1 MVPNTADSM
10 IMTSATVNAVLKNR
24 EDMDRQS
31 QSRLTEMLGGYAV
44 SLPIV
49 LAQHDITKRQ
59 EVIAQVVDNAV
70 HLVGISVSQ
79 KNDSVPKDIERNPKL
94 LDYNVDLE
102 GPGLKGSEDIWRELS
117 LQNSAADQSKVASS
131 ASNVLASLLQTH
143 SGLLQTTLIEDN
155 TPTVTTTSSA
165 VLGLHKLGSAKNI
178 SVTMPANK
186 HGSSATVP
194 DLCSTV
200 QKIGIDCHL
209 PLTVQSLTSDFNMFA
224 FVNPASSSIPVPPEC
239 NTVTLSIYNDTNQI
253 SLENTD
259 KPFEILLRKSPRFV
273 PPAFAAL
280 DESAKDA
287 KLPASR
293 IAADNSIVYQALL
306 VSEITLPD
314 SNSGVT
320 FQLMPRNLSGC
331 PQYLVVGRMIEPPV
345 ISRVGGKFDFWGTIP
360 MDTKQCDQMQV
371 DPDEL
376 NYPYTFFV
384 NNTQLTKAKSTA
396 ISALGDR
403 KLSPE
408 ALQKVYVGFRE
419 LNDQERNKYNPDNPP
434 PMPYPFRDQINSTA
448 TSRIFISSCMST
460 NTERPTSWS
469 SAGCDVGPETT
480 VKQTQCFCYHLST
493 FAAGYLHSPNKLD
506 FDYIFAN
513 MDFEKNPTLYG
524 TEIAIFLLFLP
535 LFIWARR
542 KDVKDM
548 EKLGVTP
555 LAENNPNDDYLYEII
570 VSTGRRRG
578 AGTDSKV
585 CFMLSG
591 EYGETEAK
599 VLADPCRKV
608 LQRGN
613 CDRFLLACPRPLGK
627 LIYCRL
633 WHDNSG
639 KDDRASWYC
648 NYLGVVDLQTRE
660 KSHFIVGR
668 WFAVDEEDGQIDRLI
683 PVSNQEEMM
692 ALSHMFATSISRDLS
707 DEHLW
712 VSVVARPASSRFTRV
727 ERVACCLLLLFLSML
742 SSCMFYQKEGAIKQP
757 DLFTMGPFAFT
768 AQEMFVAVINNLITF
783 VPLFV
788 VTYLF
793 RNSRLYTSHAKLLRE
808 AVERHLDETIDI
820 GQCSIGL
827 DEKKASDK
835 RVRFASSDGGSSATE
850 ITVSNKRKGSRS
862 CPWQMRILTW
872 IILIL
877 SLATAATFTTFYG
890 VSFGNAACQKWLS
903 SMFLS
908 FFTSL
913 LLVQPLKVVLLAV
926 FLSLMCK
933 RMDRV
938 DEIDILEEEN
948 ALIYELGKR
957 YQLQMDEE
965 YLHNEYLMSN
975 FKPKRMVILPPDPD
989 ALDKIRIYRMK
1000 QRRANDIIREIF
1012 FYVIF
1017 LCLLFTVTLEF
1028 RDPFGFPLRQNIEDS
1043 FFGDDFT
1050 KMHSVDDFYA
1060 WINYTLI
1067 PKLRAKRW
1075 YNQGPPV
1082 FQRGFLEDRV
1092 NRIIGY
1098 GLMRQLRVKP
1108 NSCNVYSSAKPL
1120 IKNCYDT
1127 YDMFTQDEQAYGV
1140 GWIPFQGDSRH
1151 NNSMREFQYTSTSVL
1166 GGVPYRGKMGWYSGG
1181 GYVHMFR
1188 GSEEEMLNNLHFLR
1202 SKHWIEFGTRAII
1215 VQFTAY
1221 NPNVNLFAIVTALVE
1236 LPGLGTVIPSHR
1248 IETANLFGTAG
1259 SHVTTVEIGFQV
1271 AYVVALLGY
1280 MFKEAHNLYKQRCQ
1294 YFKDIWN
1301 FVELFIMFG
1310 SFAAIAAYAYM
1321 IFATKE
1327 AIAEFSRTHGNVFMN
1342 FQFLAYWNETLTYLL
1357 AVICFFA
1364 TLKLVRLFRFNRR
1377 IGLLGSVL
1385 RYAAR
1390 DLKYFMIIFFL
1401 LFIAFVLVFYLLYE
1415 GTLADFRSFLGSVET
1430 SLQIILG
1437 KFDFTSMYERELVLG
1452 PLMFAVFTLCIIF
1465 IVVSMFVAILEESFG
1480 KVMQDIRLQSD
1491 DHEITQFILAQLIAW
1506 SGLNR
1511 TGWGKKLMGPIDTA
1525 QEPVYQEHSERELS
1539 HKLTELNRL
1548 MDEFLGYVQL
1558 NYLADL
1564 DTKSKKPATEM

>member
-1 MVPNTADSM
+1 M
-10 IMTSATVNAVLKNR
+10 
-24 EDMDRQS
+24 
-31 QSRLTEMLGGYAV
+31 
-44 SLPIV
+44 
-49 LAQHDITKRQ
+49 
-59 EVIAQVVDNAV
+59 
-70 HLVGISVSQ
+70 
-79 KNDSVPKDIERNPKL
+79 
-94 LDYNVDLE
+94 
-102 GPGLKGSEDIWRELS
+102 
-117 LQNSAADQSKVASS
+117 
-131 ASNVLASLLQTH
+131 
-143 SGLLQTTLIEDN
+143 
-155 TPTVTTTSSA
+155 
-165 VLGLHKLGSAKNI
+165 
-178 SVTMPANK
+178 
-186 HGSSATVP
+186 
-194 DLCSTV
+194 
-200 QKIGIDCHL
+200 
-209 PLTVQSLTSDFNMFA
+209 
-224 FVNPASSSIPVPPEC
+224 
-239 NTVTLSIYNDTNQI
+239 
-253 SLENTD
+253 
-259 KPFEILLRKSPRFV
+259 
-273 PPAFAAL
+273 
-280 DESAKDA
+280 
-287 KLPASR
+287 
-293 IAADNSIVYQALL
+293 
-306 VSEITLPD
+306 
-314 SNSGVT
+314 
-320 FQLMPRNLSGC
+320 
-331 PQYLVVGRMIEPPV
+331 
-345 ISRVGGKFDFWGTIP
+345 
-360 MDTKQCDQMQV
+360 
-371 DPDEL
+371 
-376 NYPYTFFV
+376 
-384 NNTQLTKAKSTA
+384 
-396 ISALGDR
+396 
-403 KLSPE
+403 
-408 ALQKVYVGFRE
+408 
-419 LNDQERNKYNPDNPP
+419 
-434 PMPYPFRDQINSTA
+434 
-448 TSRIFISSCMST
+448 
-460 NTERPTSWS
+460 
-469 SAGCDVGPETT
+469 
-480 VKQTQCFCYHLST
+480 
-493 FAAGYLHSPNKLD
+493 
-506 FDYIFAN
+506 
-513 MDFEKNPTLYG
+513 
-524 TEIAIFLLFLP
+524 
-535 LFIWARR
+535 
-542 KDVKDM
+542 
-548 EKLGVTP
+548 GVTP
-555 LAENNPNDDYLYEII
+555 LAENNPADDYLYEII

-599 VLADPCRKV
+599 ILADPYRKV

-613 CDRFLLACPRPLGK
+613 CDRFLLACPRSLGK

-639 KDDRASWYC
+639 RDDRASWYC

-660 KSHFIVGR
+660 KSHFIVER
-668 WFAVDEEDGQIDRLI
+668 WFAVEEEDGQIDRLI
-683 PVSNQEEMM
+683 PVSNQEEMV
-692 ALSHMFATSISRDLS
+692 AFSHMFATSISRDLS

-742 SSCMFYQKEGAIKQP
+742 SSCMFYQKEGATKQP

-783 VPLFV
+783 VPLFL

-820 GQCSIGL
+820 RQSSIGL
-827 DEKKASDK
+827 DEKKAIDNTMT
-835 RVRFASSDGGSSATE
+835 FASGAGGSSVTE
-850 ITVSNKRKGSRS
+850 TSVYSKRKTDRS
-862 CPWQMRILTW
+862 CPWQMRIVTW
-872 IILIL
+872 IFLIL
-877 SLATAATFTTFYG
+877 TLATAATFTTFYG

-913 LLVQPLKVVLLAV
+913 LLVQPLKVVLLAM
-926 FLSLMCK
+926 FLSLLCK
-933 RMDRV
+933 RVDRV
-938 DEIDILEEEN
+938 DEIDILEEED
-948 ALIYELGKR
+948 ALIDVLGKR

-965 YLHNEYLMSN
+965 FLHNEYLMSN
-975 FKPKRMVILPPDPD
+975 FKPRRMVILPPDPE
-989 ALDKIRIYRMK
+989 ALEKIRVYRMK

-1012 FYVIF
+1012 FYIIF
-1017 LCLLFTVTLEF
+1017 LSLLFTVTLEF
-1028 RDPFGFPLRQNIEDS
+1028 RDPFGFPLRQSIEDS
-1043 FFGDDFT
+1043 FFGPDFT
-1050 KMHSVDDFYA
+1050 KIHTVDDFYA
-1060 WINYTLI
+1060 WTRQILI
-1067 PKLRAKRW
+1067 PKLRVKRW
-1075 YNQGPPV
+1075 YNQDPPIY
-1082 FQRGFLEDRV
+1082 QRGFFEDRV

-1108 NSCNVYSSAKPL
+1108 NSCNVYPLAKPL
-1120 IKNCYDT
+1120 IKNCYDS

-1140 GWIPFQGDSRH
+1140 GWIPFHGDSRH
-1151 NNSMREFQYTSTSVL
+1151 NNSMQEFQYTSTSVL
-1166 GGVPYRGKMGWYSGG
+1166 EGVPYRGEMGWYSGG
-1181 GYVHMFR
+1181 GYVHMLR
-1188 GSEEEMLNNLHFLR
+1188 GSEQDMLKNLNFLQSNN
-1202 SKHWIEFGTRAII
+1202 WIDFGTRAVI

-1236 LPGLGTVIPSHR
+1236 LPGLGTVIPSYR

-1259 SHVTTVEIGFQV
+1259 SQVSTVEIGFQV

-1280 MFKEAHNLYKQRCQ
+1280 MIKEARNLYKQKCQ

-1327 AIAEFSRTHGNVFMN
+1327 AVAEFSRTHGNVFMN
-1342 FQFLAYWNETLTYLL
+1342 FQFLAYWNEVLTYLL

-1385 RYAAR
+1385 RYAAH

-1506 SGLNR
+1506 TGLNR

-1564 DTKSKKPATEM
+1564 DTKSKKPITET